1 VTAGGDAGPAAVSGA
16 AAALRAS
23 LSERLAA
30 FRDDI
35 PESLLDVTVRRE
47 GGVYLVMPA
56 DWEQLRHDEG
66 GAGRGVPYWARPW
79 PSGLKLAETL
89 AADPPPRGARVL
101 ELGCG
106 LAAPSIAAAR
116 AGARVLATDASLDA
130 VVFAAHCLALNE
142 VEGEVAQADWA
153 AHGDELVR
161 RGPWDLVIA
170 SDVLYTRAN
179 VDAAARLFPRLGAPV
194 LLADP
199 NRAGARDFLAS
210 ARASFALETTRGA
223 SGSGGERSETGVS
236 LHRLTPRVGRGAK
249 RRAQAPDSAG

>member
-1 VTAGGDAGPAAVSGA
+1 VNAAQAV
-16 AAALRAS
+16 RAS
-23 LSERLAA
+23 LAERLAA

-35 PESLLDVTVRRE
+35 PDSLLDVTVRRA

-56 DWEQLRHDEG
+56 DWDQLRHDEG
-66 GAGRGVPYWARPW
+66 GAGHGVPYWARPW
-79 PSGLKLAETL
+79 PAGIALAEAL
-89 AADPPPRGARVL
+89 AADPPPAGARVL

-142 VEGEVAQADWA
+142 VEGEAAQADWA
-153 AHGDELVR
+153 RDGDELVR

-179 VDAAARLFPRLGAPV
+179 VDAAARLFPRLHAPV

-199 NRAGARDFLAS
+199 NRAGARDFLAA
-210 ARASFALETTRGA
+210 ARASFTLRTDRG
-223 SGSGGERSETGVS
+223 EQVS
-236 LHRLTPRVGRGAK
+236 LHRLTPKPDRARG
-249 RRAQAPDSAG
+249 SA